1 MAKDNAFGFEQPSK
15 TGSEQDDLR
24 STLAWIT
31 LDFTILFFLWCFI
44 DLVGFKMDPNG
55 TRRGLCRSCWH

>member
-31 LDFTILFFLWCFI
+31 LDFTILFFP
-44 DLVGFKMDPNG
+44 LV
-55 TRRGLCRSCWH
+55 LYRSSWF